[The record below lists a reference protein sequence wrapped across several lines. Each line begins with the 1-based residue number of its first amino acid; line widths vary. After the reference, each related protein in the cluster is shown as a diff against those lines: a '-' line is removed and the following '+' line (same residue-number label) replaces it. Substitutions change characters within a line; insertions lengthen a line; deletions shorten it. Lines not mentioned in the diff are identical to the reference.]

1 MLFSKHREQDLM
13 LPTFSLEFYPII
25 RKLGQLR
32 THGREHPLR
41 TFPFPRS
48 LGRHYLRKGV
58 PVPLLHW
65 EVVHVYKR
73 MYKHACAKQ
82 PRVDFN
88 RNSTLHRSIL
98 LLILPPQHQKSIL
111 TELYLRHCNRLTF
124 SLWERKGINNLGFT
138 VFTYVPKAIYVDVYL
153 CVCWRM
159 RVGAVWKGL

>member
-41 TFPFPRS
+41 SFAISKVSRKTLLEKRS
-48 LGRHYLRKGV
+48 SCPCTSLRGRACV
-58 PVPLLHW
+58 Q
-65 EVVHVYKR
+65 R

-82 PRVDFN
+82 PRGDLN

-98 LLILPPQHQKSIL
+98 LLILPSQHQKSIL